1 MSTIKEESSN
11 NKSPK
16 KDISKSQKKE
26 EISNSTSDDENFYLN
41 PNQPREKIRDFIIL
55 KEIGQGSFGSV
66 FLVENEKTKKKYALK
81 VINKDFLSRTER
93 TEEALIERFILS
105 MCKHPSI
112 VRLSSSFQSKNKLF
126 FVMEYCP
133 NKDLDELL
141 RKFGTFEP
149 DLALQIISELVNV
162 IDYLHNKMNISHND
176 LKPSNILLD
185 ANFHIKLID
194 FSTAKIKGKIFDK
207 KKGEFI
213 PSEES
218 ISKDIIGTA
227 EFISP
232 EMVNQNISDY
242 KTNDIWALGIIIYM
256 IFNGQS
262 PFKDKN
268 DFMTLDKVKEG
279 KFKYIKENIP
289 EDIIDLINNILIEDT
304 NKRFN
309 IEQIKEHKY
318 FKNNNINWDTI
329 LENKVPIDLEK
340 LNELNKLRIETNN
353 NENFWEQFCN
363 DINNNTNN
371 DNNDIDNNDNNDNN
385 NDNDNN
391 NLLESNDFEVE
402 KNEIPPK
409 IIKNFFYPKEIIE
422 KKMNEKEGMSGFMK
436 KCGFIEKEVKLQMNN
451 KEKRIDIFDLEKN
464 ELIKKIELNNKTKI
478 KKEKQNELIIDGE
491 RFKTSSNDINNW
503 FNNINKII
511 FSE

>member
-1 MSTIKEESSN
+1 MSTIKEEKN
-11 NKSPK
+11 NQNSKETKNTPSEK
-16 KDISKSQKKE
+16 KDS
-26 EISNSTSDDENFYLN
+26 ISNSNSDEENIYQN

-66 FLVENEKTKKKYALK
+66 FLVEKETNKKKYALK

-93 TEEALIERFILS
+93 TEEALIERLILS
-105 MCKHPSI
+105 RCKHPSI
-112 VRLSSSFQSKNKLF
+112 VRLSLSFQSKNKLF

-141 RKFGTFEP
+141 RKFGTFDP
-149 DLALQIISELVNV
+149 DLALQIICELVNV
-162 IDYLHNKMNISHND
+162 IDYLHNEMNISHND

-207 KKGEFI
+207 HKGDFI

-232 EMVNQNISDY
+232 EMVNQKITDY

-256 IFNGQS
+256 IFNGVS

-279 KFKYIKENIP
+279 KFDFIKKDIP
-289 EDIIDLINNILIEDT
+289 DDVIDLINNILIEDT
-304 NKRFN
+304 NKRLN
-309 IEQIKEHKY
+309 IKQIKEHKY

-329 LENKVPIDLEK
+329 LQNKVPIDLEK
-340 LNELNKLRIETNN
+340 LNQLNQLSIENNN

-363 DINNNTNN
+363 DINNNNN
-371 DNNDIDNNDNNDNN
+371 ICSSNSE
-385 NDNDNN
+385 N
-391 NLLESNDFEVE
+391 NLVESENDFEIQKSE
-402 KNEIPPK
+402 LPIK
-409 IIKNFFYPKEIIE
+409 IVNNFFYPKEKVE
-422 KKMNEKEGMSGFMK
+422 KKINEMNGISGFMK
-436 KCGFIEKEVKLQMNN
+436 NCGFIEKEVKLKMYN
-451 KEKRIDIFDLEKN
+451 KEKRIDVFDLEKN
-464 ELIKKIELNNKTKI
+464 KIIKKFELSDKTKI
-478 KKEKQNELIIDGE
+478 KTDKANELFIDGE
-491 RFKTSSNDINNW
+491 KFKSSPSDVNNW
-503 FNNINKII
+503 INKINEVI
-511 FSE
+511 NSS

>member
-1 MSTIKEESSN
+1 MSTIKEEKN
-11 NKSPK
+11 NQNSKDTKNTPSEK
-16 KDISKSQKKE
+16 KDS
-26 EISNSTSDDENFYLN
+26 ISNSNSDEENIYQN

-66 FLVENEKTKKKYALK
+66 FLVEKETNKKKYALK

-93 TEEALIERFILS
+93 TEEALIERLILS
-105 MCKHPSI
+105 RCKHPSI
-112 VRLSSSFQSKNKLF
+112 VRLSLSFQSKNKLF

-141 RKFGTFEP
+141 RKFGTFDP
-149 DLALQIISELVNV
+149 DLALQIICELVNV
-162 IDYLHNKMNISHND
+162 IDYLHNEMNISHND

-207 KKGEFI
+207 HKGDFI

-232 EMVNQNISDY
+232 EMVNQKITDY

-256 IFNGQS
+256 IFNGVS

-279 KFKYIKENIP
+279 KFDFIKKDIP
-289 EDIIDLINNILIEDT
+289 DDVIDLINNILIEDT
-304 NKRFN
+304 NKRLN
-309 IEQIKEHKY
+309 IKQIKEHKY

-329 LENKVPIDLEK
+329 LQNKVPIDLEK
-340 LNELNKLRIETNN
+340 LNQLNQLSIENNN

-363 DINNNTNN
+363 DINNNNN
-371 DNNDIDNNDNNDNN
+371 ICSSNSE
-385 NDNDNN
+385 N
-391 NLLESNDFEVE
+391 NLVESENDFEIQKSEVP
-402 KNEIPPK
+402 IK
-409 IIKNFFYPKEIIE
+409 IVNNFFYPKEKVE
-422 KKMNEKEGMSGFMK
+422 KKINEMNGISGFMK
-436 KCGFIEKEVKLQMNN
+436 NCGFIEKEVKLKMYN
-451 KEKRIDIFDLEKN
+451 KEKRIDVLDLEKN
-464 ELIKKIELNNKTKI
+464 KIIKKFELSDKTKI
-478 KKEKQNELIIDGE
+478 KTDKANELFIDGE
-491 RFKTSSNDINNW
+491 KFKSSPSDVNNW
-503 FNNINKII
+503 INKINEVI
-511 FSE
+511 NSS

>member
-1 MSTIKEESSN
+1 MSTIKEEKN
-11 NKSPK
+11 NQNSKERKNTPSEK
-16 KDISKSQKKE
+16 KDS
-26 EISNSTSDDENFYLN
+26 ISNSNSDEENIYQN

-66 FLVENEKTKKKYALK
+66 FLVEKETNKKKYALK

-93 TEEALIERFILS
+93 TEEALIERLILS
-105 MCKHPSI
+105 RCKHPSI
-112 VRLSSSFQSKNKLF
+112 VRLSLSFQSKNKLF

-141 RKFGTFEP
+141 RKFGTFDP
-149 DLALQIISELVNV
+149 DLALQIICELVNV
-162 IDYLHNKMNISHND
+162 IDYLHNEMNISHND

-207 KKGEFI
+207 HKGDFI

-232 EMVNQNISDY
+232 EMVNQKITDY

-256 IFNGQS
+256 IFNGVS

-279 KFKYIKENIP
+279 KFDFIKKDIP
-289 EDIIDLINNILIEDT
+289 DDVIDLINNILIEDT
-304 NKRFN
+304 NKRLN
-309 IEQIKEHKY
+309 IKQIKEHKY

-329 LENKVPIDLEK
+329 LQNKVPIDLEK
-340 LNELNKLRIETNN
+340 LNQLNQLSIENNN

-363 DINNNTNN
+363 DINNNNN
-371 DNNDIDNNDNNDNN
+371 ICSSNSE
-385 NDNDNN
+385 N
-391 NLLESNDFEVE
+391 NLVESENDFEIQKSE
-402 KNEIPPK
+402 LPIK
-409 IIKNFFYPKEIIE
+409 IVNNFFYPKEKVE
-422 KKMNEKEGMSGFMK
+422 KKINEMNGISGFMK
-436 KCGFIEKEVKLQMNN
+436 NCGFIEKEVKMKMYN
-451 KEKRIDIFDLEKN
+451 KEKRIDVLDLEKN
-464 ELIKKIELNNKTKI
+464 KLIKKFELSDKTKI
-478 KKEKQNELIIDGE
+478 KTDKANELFIDGE
-491 RFKTSSNDINNW
+491 KFKSSPSDVNNW
-503 FNNINKII
+503 INKINEVI
-511 FSE
+511 NSG

>member
-1 MSTIKEESSN
+1 MSTIKEEKN
-11 NKSPK
+11 NQNSKETKNTPSEK
-16 KDISKSQKKE
+16 KDS
-26 EISNSTSDDENFYLN
+26 ISNSNSDEENIYQN

-66 FLVENEKTKKKYALK
+66 FLVEKETNKKKYALK

-93 TEEALIERFILS
+93 TEEALIERLILS
-105 MCKHPSI
+105 RCKHPSI
-112 VRLSSSFQSKNKLF
+112 VRLSLSFQSKNKLF

-141 RKFGTFEP
+141 RKFGTFDP
-149 DLALQIISELVNV
+149 DLALQIICELVNV
-162 IDYLHNKMNISHND
+162 IDYLHNEMNISHND

-207 KKGEFI
+207 HKGDFI

-232 EMVNQNISDY
+232 EMVNQKITDY

-256 IFNGQS
+256 IFNGVS

-279 KFKYIKENIP
+279 KFDFIKKDIP
-289 EDIIDLINNILIEDT
+289 DDVIDLINNILIEDT
-304 NKRFN
+304 NKRLN
-309 IEQIKEHKY
+309 IKQIKEHKY

-329 LENKVPIDLEK
+329 LQNKVPIDLEK
-340 LNELNKLRIETNN
+340 LNQLNQLSIENNN

-363 DINNNTNN
+363 DINNNNN
-371 DNNDIDNNDNNDNN
+371 ICNSNSE
-385 NDNDNN
+385 N
-391 NLLESNDFEVE
+391 NLVESENDFEIQKSE
-402 KNEIPPK
+402 LPIK
-409 IIKNFFYPKEIIE
+409 IVNNFFYPKEKVE
-422 KKMNEKEGMSGFMK
+422 KKINEMNGISGFMK
-436 KCGFIEKEVKLQMNN
+436 NCGFIEKEVKMKMYN
-451 KEKRIDIFDLEKN
+451 KEKRIDVFDLEKN
-464 ELIKKIELNNKTKI
+464 KIIKKFELSDKTKI
-478 KKEKQNELIIDGE
+478 KTDKANELFIDGE
-491 RFKTSSNDINNW
+491 KFKSSPSDVNNW
-503 FNNINKII
+503 INKINEVI
-511 FSE
+511 NSS

>member
-1 MSTIKEESSN
+1 MSTIKEEKN
-11 NKSPK
+11 NQNSKETKNTPSEK
-16 KDISKSQKKE
+16 KDS
-26 EISNSTSDDENFYLN
+26 ISNSNSDEENIYQN

-66 FLVENEKTKKKYALK
+66 FLVEKETNKKKYALK

-93 TEEALIERFILS
+93 TEEALIERLILS
-105 MCKHPSI
+105 RCKHPSI
-112 VRLSSSFQSKNKLF
+112 VRLSLSFQSKNKLF

-141 RKFGTFEP
+141 RKFGTFDP
-149 DLALQIISELVNV
+149 DLALQIICELVNV
-162 IDYLHNKMNISHND
+162 IDYLHNEMNISHND

-207 KKGEFI
+207 HKGDFI

-232 EMVNQNISDY
+232 EMVNQKITDY

-256 IFNGQS
+256 IFNGVS

-279 KFKYIKENIP
+279 KFDFIKKDIP
-289 EDIIDLINNILIEDT
+289 DDVIDLINNILIEDT
-304 NKRFN
+304 NKRLN
-309 IEQIKEHKY
+309 IKQIKEHKY
-318 FKNNNINWDTI
+318 FKNNNINWDNI
-329 LENKVPIDLEK
+329 LQNKVPIDLEK
-340 LNELNKLRIETNN
+340 LNQLNQLSIENNN

-363 DINNNTNN
+363 DINNNNN
-371 DNNDIDNNDNNDNN
+371 ICSSNSE
-385 NDNDNN
+385 N
-391 NLLESNDFEVE
+391 NLVESENDFEIQKSE
-402 KNEIPPK
+402 LPIK
-409 IIKNFFYPKEIIE
+409 IVNNFFYPKEKVE
-422 KKMNEKEGMSGFMK
+422 KKINEMNGISGFMK
-436 KCGFIEKEVKLQMNN
+436 NCGFIEKEVKLKMYN
-451 KEKRIDIFDLEKN
+451 KEKRIDVLDLEKN
-464 ELIKKIELNNKTKI
+464 KIIKKFELSDKTKI
-478 KKEKQNELIIDGE
+478 KTDKANELFIDGE
-491 RFKTSSNDINNW
+491 KFKSSPSDVNNW
-503 FNNINKII
+503 INKINEVI
-511 FSE
+511 NSS

>member
-1 MSTIKEESSN
+1 MSTIKEEKN
-11 NKSPK
+11 NQNSKDTKNTPSEK
-16 KDISKSQKKE
+16 KDS
-26 EISNSTSDDENFYLN
+26 ISNSNSDEENIYQN

-66 FLVENEKTKKKYALK
+66 FLVEKETNKKKYALK

-93 TEEALIERFILS
+93 TEEALIERLILS
-105 MCKHPSI
+105 RCKHPSI
-112 VRLSSSFQSKNKLF
+112 VRLSLSFQSKNKLF

-141 RKFGTFEP
+141 RKFGTFDP
-149 DLALQIISELVNV
+149 DLALQIICELVNV
-162 IDYLHNKMNISHND
+162 IDYLHNEMNISHND

-207 KKGEFI
+207 HKGDFI

-232 EMVNQNISDY
+232 EMVNQKITDY

-256 IFNGQS
+256 IFNGVS

-279 KFKYIKENIP
+279 KFDFIKKDIP
-289 EDIIDLINNILIEDT
+289 DDVIDLINNILIEDT
-304 NKRFN
+304 NKRLN
-309 IEQIKEHKY
+309 IKQIKEHKY

-329 LENKVPIDLEK
+329 LQNKVPIDLEK
-340 LNELNKLRIETNN
+340 LNQLNQLSIENNN

-363 DINNNTNN
+363 DINNNNN
-371 DNNDIDNNDNNDNN
+371 ICSSNSE
-385 NDNDNN
+385 N
-391 NLLESNDFEVE
+391 NLVESENDFEIQKSE
-402 KNEIPPK
+402 LPIK
-409 IIKNFFYPKEIIE
+409 IVNNFFYPKEKVE
-422 KKMNEKEGMSGFMK
+422 KKINEMNGISGFMK
-436 KCGFIEKEVKLQMNN
+436 NCGFIEKEVKMKMYN
-451 KEKRIDIFDLEKN
+451 KEKRIDVLDLEKN
-464 ELIKKIELNNKTKI
+464 KIIKKFELNDKTKI
-478 KKEKQNELIIDGE
+478 KTDKANELFIDGE
-491 RFKTSSNDINNW
+491 KFKSSPSDVNNW
-503 FNNINKII
+503 INKINEVI
-511 FSE
+511 NSS

>member
-1 MSTIKEESSN
+1 MSTIKEESNN

-16 KDISKSQKKE
+16 KDISKSEKKE
-26 EISNSTSDDENFYLN
+26 EISNSTSDDESF

-93 TEEALIERFILS
+93 TEEALIERLILS

-126 FVMEYCP
+126 FVMEYCS

-149 DLALQIISELVNV
+149 NLALQIISELVNV

-185 ANFHIKLID
+185 SNFHIKLID
-194 FSTAKIKGKIFDK
+194 FSTAKIKDKIFDK
-207 KKGEFI
+207 KKGEFV

-232 EMVNQNISDY
+232 EMVNQNITDY

-268 DFMTLDKVKEG
+268 DFMTLDKVKEA
-279 KFKYIKENIP
+279 KFKYIKEDIP
-289 EDIIDLINNILIEDT
+289 EDVIDLINNILIEDT
-304 NKRFN
+304 SKRFN

-329 LENKVPIDLEK
+329 LENKVPIDIEK
-340 LNELNKLRIETNN
+340 LNELNKISIETNN

-371 DNNDIDNNDNNDNN
+371 DNNNDDN
-385 NDNDNN
+385 NN

-409 IIKNFFYPKEIIE
+409 IIKNFFYPKEMVE
-422 KKMNEKEGMSGFMK
+422 KKIDEKGGISGFMK
-436 KCGFIEKEVKLQMNN
+436 KCGFIEKEVKLKMNN

-464 ELIKKIELNNKTKI
+464 ELIKKIALNNKTKI
-478 KKEKQNELIIDGE
+478 KIEKQNELIIDGE
-491 RFKTSSNDINNW
+491 KFKTTSNDINNW
-503 FNNINKII
+503 FNNINKVIL
-511 FSE
+511 SK

>member
-1 MSTIKEESSN
+1 MSTIKEEKN
-11 NKSPK
+11 NQNSKETKNTPSEK
-16 KDISKSQKKE
+16 KDS
-26 EISNSTSDDENFYLN
+26 ISNSNSDEENIYQN

-66 FLVENEKTKKKYALK
+66 FLVEKETNKKKYALK

-93 TEEALIERFILS
+93 TEEALIERLILS
-105 MCKHPSI
+105 RCKHPSI
-112 VRLSSSFQSKNKLF
+112 VRLSLSFQSKNKLF

-141 RKFGTFEP
+141 RKFGTFDP
-149 DLALQIISELVNV
+149 DLALQIICELVNV
-162 IDYLHNKMNISHND
+162 IDYLHNEMNISHND

-207 KKGEFI
+207 HKGDFI

-232 EMVNQNISDY
+232 EMVNQKITDY

-256 IFNGQS
+256 IFNGVS

-279 KFKYIKENIP
+279 KFDFIKKDIP
-289 EDIIDLINNILIEDT
+289 DDVIDLINNILIEDT
-304 NKRFN
+304 NKRLN
-309 IEQIKEHKY
+309 IKQIKEHKY

-329 LENKVPIDLEK
+329 LQNKVPIDLEK
-340 LNELNKLRIETNN
+340 LNQLNQLSIENNN

-363 DINNNTNN
+363 DINNNNN
-371 DNNDIDNNDNNDNN
+371 ICSSNSE
-385 NDNDNN
+385 N
-391 NLLESNDFEVE
+391 NLVESENDFEIQKSE
-402 KNEIPPK
+402 LPIK
-409 IIKNFFYPKEIIE
+409 IVNNFFYPKEKVE
-422 KKMNEKEGMSGFMK
+422 KKINEMNGISGFMK
-436 KCGFIEKEVKLQMNN
+436 NCGFIEKEVKMKMYN
-451 KEKRIDIFDLEKN
+451 KEKRIDVFDLEKN
-464 ELIKKIELNNKTKI
+464 KIIKKFELSDKTKI
-478 KKEKQNELIIDGE
+478 KTDKANELFIDGE
-491 RFKTSSNDINNW
+491 KFKSSPSDVNNW
-503 FNNINKII
+503 INKI
-511 FSE
+511 SEVINSN

>member
-1 MSTIKEESSN
+1 MSTIKEEKN
-11 NKSPK
+11 NQNSKDTKNTPSEK
-16 KDISKSQKKE
+16 KDS
-26 EISNSTSDDENFYLN
+26 ISNSNSDEENIYQN

-66 FLVENEKTKKKYALK
+66 FLVEKETNKKKYALK

-93 TEEALIERFILS
+93 TEEALIERLILS
-105 MCKHPSI
+105 RCKHPSI
-112 VRLSSSFQSKNKLF
+112 VRLSLSFQSKNKLF

-141 RKFGTFEP
+141 RKFGTFDP
-149 DLALQIISELVNV
+149 DLALQIICELVNV
-162 IDYLHNKMNISHND
+162 IDYLHNEMNISHND

-207 KKGEFI
+207 HKGDFI

-232 EMVNQNISDY
+232 EMVNQKITDY

-256 IFNGQS
+256 IFNGVS

-279 KFKYIKENIP
+279 KFDFIKKDIP
-289 EDIIDLINNILIEDT
+289 DDVIDLINNILIEDT
-304 NKRFN
+304 NKRLN
-309 IEQIKEHKY
+309 IKQIKEHKY

-329 LENKVPIDLEK
+329 LQNKVPIDLEK
-340 LNELNKLRIETNN
+340 LNQLNQLSIENNN

-363 DINNNTNN
+363 DINNNNN
-371 DNNDIDNNDNNDNN
+371 ICNSNSE
-385 NDNDNN
+385 N
-391 NLLESNDFEVE
+391 NLVESENDFEIQKSE
-402 KNEIPPK
+402 LPIK
-409 IIKNFFYPKEIIE
+409 IVNNFFYPKEKVE
-422 KKMNEKEGMSGFMK
+422 KKINEMNGISGFMK
-436 KCGFIEKEVKLQMNN
+436 NCGFIEKEVKLKMYN
-451 KEKRIDIFDLEKN
+451 KEKRIDVFDLEKN
-464 ELIKKIELNNKTKI
+464 KIIKKFELSDKTKI
-478 KKEKQNELIIDGE
+478 KTDKANELFIDGE
-491 RFKTSSNDINNW
+491 KFKSSPSDVNNW
-503 FNNINKII
+503 INKINEVI
-511 FSE
+511 NSS

>member
-1 MSTIKEESSN
+1 MSTIKEEKN
-11 NKSPK
+11 NQNSKETKNTPSEK
-16 KDISKSQKKE
+16 KDS
-26 EISNSTSDDENFYLN
+26 ISNSNSDEENIYQN

-66 FLVENEKTKKKYALK
+66 FLVEKETNKKKYALK

-93 TEEALIERFILS
+93 TEEALIERLILS
-105 MCKHPSI
+105 RCKHPSI
-112 VRLSSSFQSKNKLF
+112 VRLSLSFQSKNKLF

-141 RKFGTFEP
+141 RKFGTFDP
-149 DLALQIISELVNV
+149 DLALQIICELVNV
-162 IDYLHNKMNISHND
+162 IDYLHNEMNISHND

-207 KKGEFI
+207 HKGDFI
-213 PSEES
+213 PSDES

-232 EMVNQNISDY
+232 EMVNQKITDY

-256 IFNGQS
+256 IFNGVS

-279 KFKYIKENIP
+279 KFDFIKKDIP
-289 EDIIDLINNILIEDT
+289 DDVIDLINNILIEDT
-304 NKRFN
+304 NKRLN
-309 IEQIKEHKY
+309 IKQIKEHKY

-329 LENKVPIDLEK
+329 LQNKVPIDLEK
-340 LNELNKLRIETNN
+340 LNQLNQLSIENNN

-363 DINNNTNN
+363 DINNNNN
-371 DNNDIDNNDNNDNN
+371 ICSSNSE
-385 NDNDNN
+385 N
-391 NLLESNDFEVE
+391 NLVESENDFEIQKSE
-402 KNEIPPK
+402 LPIK
-409 IIKNFFYPKEIIE
+409 IVNNFFYPKEKVE
-422 KKMNEKEGMSGFMK
+422 KKINEMNGISGFMK
-436 KCGFIEKEVKLQMNN
+436 NCGFIEKEVKLKMYN
-451 KEKRIDIFDLEKN
+451 KEKRIDVFDLEKN
-464 ELIKKIELNNKTKI
+464 KIIKKFELSDKTKI
-478 KKEKQNELIIDGE
+478 KTDKANELFIDGE
-491 RFKTSSNDINNW
+491 KFKSSPSDVNNW
-503 FNNINKII
+503 INKINEVI
-511 FSE
+511 NSS

>member
-1 MSTIKEESSN
+1 MSTIKEEKN
-11 NKSPK
+11 NQNSKDTKNTPSEK
-16 KDISKSQKKE
+16 KDS
-26 EISNSTSDDENFYLN
+26 ISNSNSDEENIYQN

-66 FLVENEKTKKKYALK
+66 FLVEKETNKKKYALK

-93 TEEALIERFILS
+93 TEEALIERLILS
-105 MCKHPSI
+105 RCKHPSI
-112 VRLSSSFQSKNKLF
+112 VRLSLSFQSKNKLF

-141 RKFGTFEP
+141 RKFGTFDP
-149 DLALQIISELVNV
+149 DLALQIICELVNV
-162 IDYLHNKMNISHND
+162 IDYLHNEMNISHND

-207 KKGEFI
+207 HKGDFI

-232 EMVNQNISDY
+232 EMVNQKITDY

-256 IFNGQS
+256 IFNGVS

-279 KFKYIKENIP
+279 KFDFINKDIP
-289 EDIIDLINNILIEDT
+289 DDVIDLINNILIEDT
-304 NKRFN
+304 NKRLN
-309 IEQIKEHKY
+309 IKQIKEHKY

-329 LENKVPIDLEK
+329 LQNKVPIDLEK
-340 LNELNKLRIETNN
+340 LNQLNQLSIENNN

-363 DINNNTNN
+363 DINNNNN
-371 DNNDIDNNDNNDNN
+371 ICSSNSE
-385 NDNDNN
+385 N
-391 NLLESNDFEVE
+391 NLVESENDFEIQKSE
-402 KNEIPPK
+402 LPIK
-409 IIKNFFYPKEIIE
+409 IVNNFFYPKEKVE
-422 KKMNEKEGMSGFMK
+422 KKINEMNGISGFMK
-436 KCGFIEKEVKLQMNN
+436 NCGFIEKEVKMKMYN
-451 KEKRIDIFDLEKN
+451 KEKRIDVFDLEKN
-464 ELIKKIELNNKTKI
+464 KIIKKFELSDKTKI
-478 KKEKQNELIIDGE
+478 KTDKANELFIDGE
-491 RFKTSSNDINNW
+491 KFKSSPSDVNNW
-503 FNNINKII
+503 INKINEVI
-511 FSE
+511 NSS

>member
-1 MSTIKEESSN
+1 MSTIKEEKN
-11 NKSPK
+11 NQNSKDTKNTPSEK
-16 KDISKSQKKE
+16 KDS
-26 EISNSTSDDENFYLN
+26 ISNSNSDEENIYQN

-66 FLVENEKTKKKYALK
+66 FLVEKETNKKKYALK

-93 TEEALIERFILS
+93 TEEALIERLILS
-105 MCKHPSI
+105 RCKHPSI
-112 VRLSSSFQSKNKLF
+112 VRLSLSFQSKNKLF

-141 RKFGTFEP
+141 RKFGTFDP
-149 DLALQIISELVNV
+149 DLALQIICELVNV
-162 IDYLHNKMNISHND
+162 IDYLHNEMNISHND

-207 KKGEFI
+207 HKGDFI

-232 EMVNQNISDY
+232 EMVNQKITDY

-256 IFNGQS
+256 IFNGVS

-279 KFKYIKENIP
+279 KFDFIKKDIP
-289 EDIIDLINNILIEDT
+289 DDVIDLINNILIEDT
-304 NKRFN
+304 NKRLN
-309 IEQIKEHKY
+309 IKQIKEHKY

-329 LENKVPIDLEK
+329 LQNKVPIDLEK
-340 LNELNKLRIETNN
+340 LNQLNQLSIENNN

-363 DINNNTNN
+363 DINNNNN
-371 DNNDIDNNDNNDNN
+371 ICSSNSE
-385 NDNDNN
+385 N
-391 NLLESNDFEVE
+391 NLVESENDFEIQKSE
-402 KNEIPPK
+402 LPIK
-409 IIKNFFYPKEIIE
+409 IVNNFFYPKEKVE
-422 KKMNEKEGMSGFMK
+422 KKINEMNGISGFMK
-436 KCGFIEKEVKLQMNN
+436 NCGFIEKEVKMKMYN
-451 KEKRIDIFDLEKN
+451 KEKRIDVFDLEKN
-464 ELIKKIELNNKTKI
+464 KIIKKFELSDKTKI
-478 KKEKQNELIIDGE
+478 KTDKANELFIDGE
-491 RFKTSSNDINNW
+491 KFKSSPSDVNNW
-503 FNNINKII
+503 INKINEVI
-511 FSE
+511 NSS

>member
-1 MSTIKEESSN
+1 MSTIKEEKN
-11 NKSPK
+11 NQNSKDTKNTPSEK
-16 KDISKSQKKE
+16 KDS
-26 EISNSTSDDENFYLN
+26 ISNSNSDEENIYQN

-66 FLVENEKTKKKYALK
+66 FLVEKETNKKKYALK

-93 TEEALIERFILS
+93 TEEALIERLILS
-105 MCKHPSI
+105 RCKHPSI
-112 VRLSSSFQSKNKLF
+112 VRLSLSFQSKNKLF

-141 RKFGTFEP
+141 RKFGTFDP
-149 DLALQIISELVNV
+149 DLALQIICELVNV
-162 IDYLHNKMNISHND
+162 IDYLHNEMNISHND

-207 KKGEFI
+207 HKGDFI

-232 EMVNQNISDY
+232 EMVNQKITDY

-256 IFNGQS
+256 IFNGVS

-279 KFKYIKENIP
+279 KFDFIKKDIP
-289 EDIIDLINNILIEDT
+289 DDVIDLINNILIEDT
-304 NKRFN
+304 NKRLN
-309 IEQIKEHKY
+309 IKQIKEHKY

-329 LENKVPIDLEK
+329 LQNKVPIDLEK
-340 LNELNKLRIETNN
+340 LNQLNQLSIENNN

-363 DINNNTNN
+363 DINNNNN
-371 DNNDIDNNDNNDNN
+371 ICNSNSE
-385 NDNDNN
+385 N
-391 NLLESNDFEVE
+391 NLVESENDFEIQKSE
-402 KNEIPPK
+402 LPIK
-409 IIKNFFYPKEIIE
+409 IVNNFFYPKEKVE
-422 KKMNEKEGMSGFMK
+422 KKINEMNGISGFMK
-436 KCGFIEKEVKLQMNN
+436 NCGFIEKEVKMKMYN
-451 KEKRIDIFDLEKN
+451 KEKRIDVFDLEKN
-464 ELIKKIELNNKTKI
+464 KIIKKFELSDKTKI
-478 KKEKQNELIIDGE
+478 KTDKANELFIDGE
-491 RFKTSSNDINNW
+491 KFKSSPSDVNNW
-503 FNNINKII
+503 INKINEVI
-511 FSE
+511 NSS

>member
-1 MSTIKEESSN
+1 MSTIKEEKN
-11 NKSPK
+11 NQNSKETKNTPSEK
-16 KDISKSQKKE
+16 KDS
-26 EISNSTSDDENFYLN
+26 ISNSNSDEENIYQN
-41 PNQPREKIRDFIIL
+41 PNQPREKIRDFIII

-66 FLVENEKTKKKYALK
+66 FLVEKETNKKRYALK

-93 TEEALIERFILS
+93 TEEALIERLILS
-105 MCKHPSI
+105 RCKHPSI
-112 VRLSSSFQSKNKLF
+112 VRLSLSFQSKNKLF

-141 RKFGTFEP
+141 RKFGTFDP
-149 DLALQIISELVNV
+149 DLALQIICELVNV
-162 IDYLHNKMNISHND
+162 IDYLHNEMNISHND

-207 KKGEFI
+207 HKGDFI

-232 EMVNQNISDY
+232 EMVNQKITDY

-256 IFNGQS
+256 IFNGVS

-279 KFKYIKENIP
+279 KFDFIKKDIP
-289 EDIIDLINNILIEDT
+289 DDVIDLINNILIEDT
-304 NKRFN
+304 NKRLN
-309 IEQIKEHKY
+309 IKQIKEHKY

-329 LENKVPIDLEK
+329 LQNKVPIDLEK
-340 LNELNKLRIETNN
+340 LNQLNQLSIENNN

-363 DINNNTNN
+363 DINNNNN
-371 DNNDIDNNDNNDNN
+371 ICSSNSE
-385 NDNDNN
+385 N
-391 NLLESNDFEVE
+391 NLVESENDFE
-402 KNEIPPK
+402 IQK
-409 IIKNFFYPKEIIE
+409 IELPIKIVNNFFYPKEKVE
-422 KKMNEKEGMSGFMK
+422 KKINEMNGISGFMK
-436 KCGFIEKEVKLQMNN
+436 NCGFIEKEVKMKMYN
-451 KEKRIDIFDLEKN
+451 KEKRIDVLDLEKN
-464 ELIKKIELNNKTKI
+464 KLIKKFELSDKTKI
-478 KKEKQNELIIDGE
+478 KTDKANELFIDGE
-491 RFKTSSNDINNW
+491 KFKSSPSDVNNW
-503 FNNINKII
+503 INKINEVI
-511 FSE
+511 NSG